1 MKSGLFKLD
10 WKDLLN
16 GFFTAVIGAIA
27 TQLLQTLSPTVEGQL
42 PSLPTLLELKNSAL
56 FGLAS
61 GLADLLKRLISND
74 NGDILKKS
82 TNASNEPS
90 TP

>member
-10 WKDLLN
+10 WKDALN

-42 PSLPTLLELKNSAL
+42 PSLPTLLELKNSCL
-56 FGLAS
+56 LGLAS
-61 GLADLLKRLISND
+61 GLVYILKRLLSND
-74 NGDILKKS
+74 SGQLLKK
-82 TNASNEPS
+82 
-90 TP
+90 